1 MLEDFIMFGLYLL
14 AANYVVWVVGPKLGN
29 ALVDHMYRQ
38 ATEEL
43 RKREGKR

>member
-1 MLEDFIMFGLYLL
+1 MLENFMIFGLYLL

-29 ALVDHMYRQ
+29 ALVDHLYRQ

-43 RKREGKR
+43 KKREEGR

>member
-14 AANYVVWVVGPKLGN
+14 VANYIVWVIGPKLGN
-29 ALVDHMYRQ
+29 ALVERMYKQ

-43 RKREGKR
+43 KKREERR